1 MLSLAAGGPG
11 VRRFSV
17 QMKTWNAKPGE
28 VKRHWYLVDAEGKTL
43 GRLATR
49 IADALRG
56 KDKPQYTP
64 HVDTG
69 DFVVVVN
76 AEKVAVTGKK
86 LDDKVYYRHSG
97 YPGGIRGRT
106 LREELERRPT
116 EVIRKAVKGMLPRNR
131 LGRAQL
137 TKLKVYAGPEHPHGA
152 QAPTPLKL
160 EQKEK

>member
-1 MLSLAAGGPG
+1 
-11 VRRFSV
+11 
-17 QMKTWNAKPGE
+17 MKTWNAKPGE
-28 VKRHWYLVDAEGKTL
+28 VERRWYLVDADGKTL

-49 IADALRG
+49 IADTLRG

-76 AEKVAVTGKK
+76 AEKIAVTGNK
-86 LDDKVYYRHSG
+86 LEDKIYYRHSG
-97 YPGGIRGRT
+97 YPGGIRSRT
-106 LREELERRPT
+106 LGEELERRPT

-137 TKLKVYAGPEHPHGA
+137 TKLKVYAGPEHPHDA
-152 QAPTPLKL
+152 QNPQQLKL
-160 EQKEK
+160 EKRA